1 MGQLIASLFGIAM
14 PEVQEP
20 ENAAMCVSAS
30 IDAIA
35 MPETVDTNIQAH
47 SKADLSG
54 FAMPSAQEPLSIAA
68 FADGNLDAEAMPHSS
83 DTVHGAGSASGELQ
97 CIAYPN
103 SYGLVFTSGLASGE
117 LTGIGLGST
126 AETVHPTGIA
136 SGKLSGALLPAIAD
150 VSNIQMA
157 AAGEMEGAA
166 SPQQQ
171 EPEQTTM
178 GTTAELVCS
187 ACPVALKIYTVT
199 FVYDGEELYTAKVL
213 EGYDCPDP
221 VAEGATEAPTKE
233 MTAQYTYEFS
243 GWSLTD
249 GGEAD
254 ADALANITE
263 DTVVYPAFKESIRY
277 YIVRFYDGDTLVD
290 SVSVPYGGTAETS
303 YVKTGYK
310 ATWVPSNEN
319 IIGNTDC
326 YGQFGEFTFASAT
339 WEEIAEVSES
349 GLASSYFSVGD
360 AKTVPIT
367 YSDGT
372 TGSIVVAIA
381 GFDHDDL
388 ATGTGKAGISIVCK
402 TLPEYTTLWSSSRS
416 GATYANSLVNAALQR
431 NGDIWNMLPSEL
443 TAVIKNVNKQY
454 DTSYSYGTSPSLAT
468 LTAPLW
474 ALSTYE
480 FGVSESSHS
489 SYAPGGSSASK
500 LGKKYELYDTVSI
513 TSTKA
518 QTSFLYFAT
527 EDGAT
532 CNTWTRTL
540 RRVGECQ
547 LYYMYTGTSSSGY
560 YKYIYCDMQTNSL
573 DTTSRRVCFGFC
585 I

>member
-54 FAMPSAQEPLSIAA
+54 FAMPSAQEPLSITA

-136 SGKLSGALLPAIAD
+136 SGKLSGDLLPAIAD

-157 AAGEMEGAA
+157 AAGEMEGTA

-221 VAEGATEAPTKE
+221 VAEGAIEAPTKE
-233 MTAQYTYEFS
+233 MTVQYTYEFS

-277 YIVRFYDGDTLVD
+277 YRVRFYDGDTLVD
-290 SVSVPYGGTAETS
+290 FVSVPYGGTAETS

-319 IIGNTDC
+319 ITGNTDC
-326 YGQFGEFTFASAT
+326 HGQFGEFTFASAT
-339 WEEIAEVSES
+339 WQEIAEVSEA
-349 GLASSYFSVGD
+349 GQASSYFSIGD
-360 AKTVPIT
+360 TKTVAFT
-367 YSDGT
+367 LEDGT
-372 TGSIVVAIA
+372 VENLTVAVA
-381 GFDHDDL
+381 GFNMDTL
-388 ATGTGKAGISIVCK
+388 ADGSGKAGISIVCMSVPS
-402 TLPEYTTLWSSSRS
+402 LPVLWHDSESTTYYPNSALKTTLESWLSYLP
-416 GATYANSLVNAALQR
+416 TELAN
-431 NGDIWNMLPSEL
+431 
-443 TAVIKNVNKQY
+443 VIKPVTKACDGSIHHS
-454 DTSYSYGTSPSLAT
+454 DTTRVYCDCSLWPLSYREMGWLNDSKYFPYLGVRYTLFPMVSTTYVYPTSMPTAT
-468 LTAPLW
+468 LN
-474 ALSTYE
+474 STTTK
-480 FGVSESSHS
+480 VS
-489 SYAPGGSSASK
+489 Y
-500 LGKKYELYDTVSI
+500 
-513 TSTKA
+513 
-518 QTSFLYFAT
+518 
-527 EDGAT
+527 
-532 CNTWTRTL
+532 WTRQLARFGTFKISYVDANGAEN
-540 RRVGECQ
+540 RTKDKAVSSTQNRV
-547 LYYMYTGTSSSGY
+547 
-560 YKYIYCDMQTNSL
+560 
-573 DTTSRRVCFGFC
+573 RFGFC

>member
-20 ENAAMCVSAS
+20 ENAAMCVSAL

-54 FAMPSAQEPLSIAA
+54 FAMPSAQEPLFTAA

-157 AAGEMEGAA
+157 AAGEMEGTA

-221 VAEGATEAPTKE
+221 LTTGDVEKQTKE
-233 MTAQYTYEFS
+233 MTVQYTYEHT
-243 GWSLTD
+243 GWSRTE
-249 GGEAD
+249 GGAPD
-254 ADALANITE
+254 PDALANITE
-263 DTVVYPAFKESIRY
+263 DTVLYAAFTESIRY
-277 YIVRFYDGDTLVD
+277 YTVWFYDGTTLVD
-290 SVSVPYGGTAETS
+290 TVSAPYGGTAETT
-303 YVKTGYK
+303 YVKKGYK
-310 ATWVPSNEN
+310 ATWEPSNEN
-319 IIGNTDC
+319 ITGDTVC
-326 YGQFGEFTFASAT
+326 YGQFDEFTFASAS
-339 WEEIAEVSES
+339 WADVAEVSEK

-360 AKTVPIT
+360 QKVIE
-367 YSDGT
+367 YN
-372 TGSIVVAIA
+372 GSTATIAII

-388 ATGTGKAGISIVCK
+388 ADGTGKAGITCMTYSSVTPTVK
-402 TLPEYTTLWSSSRS
+402 WGTSTAPVLYASSVLHSTL
-416 GATYANSLVNAALQR
+416 NSTILGYLSEELQ
-431 NGDIWNMLPSEL
+431 S
-443 TAVIKNVNKQY
+443 VIKPVLKQCDDQFTSDYSPKTVNV
-454 DTSYSYGTSPSLAT
+454 
-468 LTAPLW
+468 TAKLW
-474 ALSTYE
+474 ALSDTEMGKSVLSNTKY
-480 FGVSESSHS
+480 VT
-489 SYAPGGSSASK
+489 K
-500 LGKKYELYDTVSI
+500 LGKKYSGTIELTNLLPINGQEFWLRTFSRLSATGASPYGYCRSAGNIRATYGTEYI
-513 TSTKA
+513 TTA
-518 QTSFLYFAT
+518 
-527 EDGAT
+527 
-532 CNTWTRTL
+532 
-540 RRVGECQ
+540 RRLV
-547 LYYMYTGTSSSGY
+547 
-560 YKYIYCDMQTNSL
+560 
-573 DTTSRRVCFGFC
+573 FGFC